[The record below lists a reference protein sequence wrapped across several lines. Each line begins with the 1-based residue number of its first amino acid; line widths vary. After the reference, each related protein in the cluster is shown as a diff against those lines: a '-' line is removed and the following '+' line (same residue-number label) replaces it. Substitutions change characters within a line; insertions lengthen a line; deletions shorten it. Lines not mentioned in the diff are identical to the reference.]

1 MHTLLPETRLK
12 DTSLYPAVGIVGP
25 TASGKSALAG
35 LLVGRFGAEI
45 VSCDALQ
52 VYRGMDIG
60 TAKPAPH
67 ERGAIPHHMID
78 ICDPDEDFTAGDY
91 QRRAR
96 RILYDIRQ
104 RGRLPLVVGGTGFYF
119 RALIEGL
126 FDGPGRSEE
135 IRRRLRRIAGRK
147 GAAWLHRR
155 LARIDPEAAARIAP
169 ADTARTVRAYEI
181 YLVSGRPMSWWQNQ
195 ARDALQGFRW
205 LKLGISWPRPQLY
218 ERIDARVEEM
228 FAHGLVAEVHRLL
241 GRYPKDC
248 HAFTAIGYRQ
258 VILHLEGRL
267 TLEQAVR
274 ETQQAS
280 RRYAK
285 RQLTWFR
292 ADGEIV
298 WLDASAGIEAAAAH
312 AERLIEGFLIRGC
325 CQGPRH

>member
-1 MHTLLPETRLK
+1 MHTLLPEARLE
-12 DTSLYPAVGIVGP
+12 DISSYPAVAIVGP
-25 TASGKSALAG
+25 TGAGKSTLAS
-35 LLVGRFGAEI
+35 LLAGRFGAEI

-67 ERGAIPHHMID
+67 ERRSIPHHMID
-78 ICDPDEDFTAGDY
+78 LCEPDEDFTAGEY

-96 RILYDIRQ
+96 EVLRGIRQ

-135 IRRRLRRIAGRK
+135 IRSRLRRIAERK
-147 GAAWLHRR
+147 GPPYLYARLRR
-155 LARIDPEAAARIAP
+155 FDPEAAARIAP
-169 ADTARTVRAYEI
+169 ADIARTVRACEI
-181 YLVSGRPMSWWQNQ
+181 YFLSGKTMTWWQRQ
-195 ARDALQGFRW
+195 PRDALQDFRW
-205 LKLGISWPRPQLY
+205 LKLGLSWPRTLLY

-228 FAHGLVAEVHRLL
+228 FAQGFVEEVHRLIEK
-241 GRYPKDC
+241 YPRNC

-258 VILHLEGRL
+258 IILHLEGRL
-267 TLEQAVR
+267 TLEQALR
-274 ETQQAS
+274 ETQKTS

-292 ADGEIV
+292 TDREIV
-298 WLDASAGIEAAAAH
+298 WLDAAAGIESAAAQ
-312 AERLIEGFLIRGC
+312 AERLIENFLGRGTA
-325 CQGPRH
+325 